1 MYKIAG
7 KNSNATSPGGTLPL
21 LGWITNALKNSI
33 YYKSI
38 FVATSTETENDEL
51 MKFARQYE
59 VHIFRGSEDDVF
71 SRFNLIARNND
82 FDTIIRL
89 TGDNPILDIKVLD
102 NAIDYHLSSGAQY
115 TITKGLP
122 IGMNFEIIDVN
133 SFINIDPDSL
143 TIEEKEHVTLHMRSS
158 GNFNIREYIPYPNI
172 DYNKIR
178 LTIDYPTD
186 FIVVSCL
193 ISIGEYLNMKPGL
206 GLIDY
211 CIKNYPWLFEVNQ
224 QNHQKTNYKNLQEE
238 WVRAEPILEKFEF
251 KRIISLL
258 KEKV

>member
-1 MYKIAG
+1 MAG